1 MSYFITSLGKTRPPS
16 AKYLRAARIIPW
28 GREGQVVIVVTYW
41 DEVARMGEEVGLGG
55 WRRCSMSA

>member
-28 GREGQVVIVVTYW
+28 GREGQAVIVVTYW

-55 WRRCSMSA
+55 W